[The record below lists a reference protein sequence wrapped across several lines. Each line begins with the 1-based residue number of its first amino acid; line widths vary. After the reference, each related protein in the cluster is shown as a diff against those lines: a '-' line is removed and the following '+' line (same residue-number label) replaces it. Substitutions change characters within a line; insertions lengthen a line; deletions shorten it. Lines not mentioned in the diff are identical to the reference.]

1 MLTLEDFN
9 FHLPKELIAQKP
21 SLNKEF
27 AKLLEIKGSS
37 YTDYIIKDIVKLIHP
52 NDLLIVNNTKVIKS
66 RILSQK
72 GTSSFIITL
81 HKALDNGNWLAFSN
95 KTKKLIVND
104 CLNLS
109 GNNKIT
115 IVKKLESGDL
125 EVRFTGEDSLDS
137 FLEKYGYMPLPPYVK
152 RKNINTKE
160 DEENY
165 QSIFA
170 KNKGAVAAPT
180 ASLHFTDNILRQ
192 VKEQGTKVA
201 EVTLHVGAGT
211 FLPVKT
217 NIISEHKMHSEYGE
231 IPLETA
237 NLINQTINS
246 GYKIIAVGTTALRI
260 LEYVA
265 SINNG
270 SIANFK
276 GAVNIFIYPGYKFKI
291 VEKLITNF
299 HTPKSTLLM
308 LVCAFAGTENIKRAY
323 NYAISKKYNFF
334 SYGDCTFLHK
344 Q

>member
-9 FHLPKELIAQKP
+9 FNLPKELIAQKP
-21 SLNKEF
+21 NLNKEF
-27 AKLLEIKGSS
+27 AKLLEINGPS
-37 YTDYIIKDIVKLIHP
+37 YTDYCIKDVVKLIHP

-66 RILSQK
+66 RILAKKSN
-72 GTSSFIITL
+72 SSFVITL
-81 HKALDNGNWLAFSN
+81 HKALQNGNWLAFSN
-95 KTKKLIVND
+95 KTKKLLIND
-104 CLNLS
+104 HLSLN
-109 GNNKIT
+109 GNNQIKI
-115 IVKKLESGDL
+115 VRKLESGDI
-125 EVRFTGEDSLDS
+125 EVSFTGEDSLDS
-137 FLEKYGYMPLPPYVK
+137 FLENYGYMPLPPYIK
-152 RKNINTKE
+152 RENINTTE
-160 DEENY
+160 DEKNY

-180 ASLHFTDNILRQ
+180 ASLHFTKNILQQ
-192 VKEQGTKVA
+192 VKKQGTKIA

-231 IPLETA
+231 ITLETA
-237 NLINQTINS
+237 NLINKTIKN
-246 GYKIIAVGTTALRI
+246 GYKVIAVGTTALRI

-270 SIANFK
+270 TIVSFK
-276 GAVNIFIYPGYKFKI
+276 GEVNIFIYPGYNFK
-291 VEKLITNF
+291 VVDKLITNF

-308 LVCAFAGTENIKRAY
+308 LVCAFAGTENIKNAY